1 MSDLS
6 AANAAALA
14 HVTGVARAAASGA
27 QERLRDVPDA
37 GDLIALIRAY
47 GRVTLNFHPDRIA
60 IGGLTV
66 AEALA
71 ADGRYRSQYETG
83 ISNGSRSAFLG
94 GDRDGWELTLFGAA
108 YHGDGV
114 RSADRPKYGA
124 LNLGGYADGAAPRFG
139 SCHVRLRPEVN
150 DRCTFTFHDSHLGPA
165 DIGTTAAFEPV
176 LAAYLAEGGS
186 TELLRGLPEQRFD
199 PAAAGR
205 VLDDYI
211 EAQVHGVV
219 DLATDAEAIV
229 ADPSFQGTV
238 TGSALAK
245 AAADAGIELLWH
257 RGFTLSPSDMDDEFR
272 GPEAPPFAAHVCALF
287 GVESF
292 DAEVVGR
299 AAQSIVRTPGNWA
312 NFGADLEV
320 LQLIK
325 YLWHTLV
332 AFGRPPERNV

>member
-6 AANAAALA
+6 PANAAALA
-14 HVTGVARAAASGA
+14 HVTGVARAAAPA
-27 QERLRDVPDA
+27 ARERLRDVPDA
-37 GDLIALIRAY
+37 AELIGLIRAH

-60 IGGLTV
+60 TGGLTV

-94 GDRDGWELTLFGAA
+94 GDRDGWELSLFGAA

-114 RSADRPKYGA
+114 LSAERPKYGA

-165 DIGTTAAFEPV
+165 DIGTMAAFEPL
-176 LAAYLAEGGS
+176 LAGYVEDGRSLS
-186 TELLRGLPEQRFD
+186 VVRDLPGAGFD
-199 PAAAGR
+199 PTAVGR
-205 VLDDYI
+205 VLDDYL

-229 ADPSFQGTV
+229 ADPSFQGTP
-238 TGSALAK
+238 TEAALAK
-245 AAADAGIELLWH
+245 AAADAGIELVWH
-257 RGFTLSPSDMDDEFR
+257 TGFILSPSDMDDEFR
-272 GPEAPPFAAHVCALF
+272 GPEAPPFAAAVCARY
-287 GVESF
+287 GAERF
-292 DAEVVGR
+292 DAELVGR
-299 AAQSIVRTPGNWA
+299 AAQSLVRTPESWA
-312 NFGADLEV
+312 DFGPELEV

-332 AFGRPPERNV
+332 AFGRPYERNA